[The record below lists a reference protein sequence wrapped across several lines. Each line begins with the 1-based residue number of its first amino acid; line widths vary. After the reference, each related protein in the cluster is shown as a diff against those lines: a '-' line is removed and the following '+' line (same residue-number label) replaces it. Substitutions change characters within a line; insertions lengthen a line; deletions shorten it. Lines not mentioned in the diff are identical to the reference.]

1 MGAERAEA
9 LVERASTYFAS
20 SLALSFMA
28 RYIFAGPEGRTGHPF
43 GEVGATKR
51 FLGPIRVPT
60 LVQPST
66 RLASAS
72 GPVYPSPTHS
82 PGGSCHPLESMAN
95 LKISARALVVVMVM
109 ALATP
114 AFADASTEDKRAAAE
129 AKKAAAAAQ
138 LDTLKAN
145 DDELEAAVKAL
156 DAGVVVQSATT
167 EAAEQA
173 LKAAE
178 RNVGTAQARLAS
190 TEARMSDLRVKASEA
205 AVRAYV
211 HPGGDTLLEIVRAKD
226 LGEASR
232 RQALL
237 AHVVASDRDIVDQM
251 RAVRQDEQFEKE
263 NLAQAA
269 SVASE
274 RKKAAAEKLA
284 TLEKARNDQVRLKS
298 ALDARISEVT
308 AEIAALGREEASLTA
323 LIRARQLPPEAA
335 DTPAAASN
343 APAGRVSGAG
353 VAWPAN
359 GTVTSGFGYRWGAL
373 HAGIDIANGV
383 GTPIRAAKSGTVI
396 AAGWNGGGYGNWVII
411 DHGGG
416 FSTLYGHM
424 SRVRTSDGSR
434 VSQGDLI
441 GDMGSTGNSTGPH
454 LHFETRVNGSAQNPT
469 RYLP

>member
-1 MGAERAEA
+1 
-9 LVERASTYFAS
+9 
-20 SLALSFMA
+20 
-28 RYIFAGPEGRTGHPF
+28 
-43 GEVGATKR
+43 
-51 FLGPIRVPT
+51 
-60 LVQPST
+60 
-66 RLASAS
+66 
-72 GPVYPSPTHS
+72 
-82 PGGSCHPLESMAN
+82 MAN
-95 LKISARALVVVMVM
+95 LKIPARALVVVMVM
-109 ALATP
+109 ALAAP
-114 AFADASTEDKRAAAE
+114 AFAESNEDKRAAAE

-156 DAGVVVQSATT
+156 DAGVAVQSATT
-167 EAAEQA
+167 DAAQQA

-178 RNVGTAQARLAS
+178 RSLGTAQARLAD
-190 TEARMSDLRVKASEA
+190 TESRMSGLRVKAAEA

-211 HPGGDTLLEIVRAKD
+211 HPGGDPLLEIVRAKD

-251 RAVRQDEQFEKE
+251 RAVRQDEQSERE

-269 SVASE
+269 SVATE
-274 RKKAAAEKLA
+274 RKKAAADKLA

-298 ALDARISEVT
+298 ALDARITEVS
-308 AEIAALGREEASLTA
+308 AEVAALGREEASLTA
-323 LIRARQLPPEAA
+323 LIRARQLPPDAA
-335 DTPAAASN
+335 DTPAASAN
-343 APAGRVSGAG
+343 APAAKVSGSG
-353 VAWPAN
+353 LAWPAN
-359 GTVTSGFGYRWGAL
+359 GTLTSGFGYRWGAL
-373 HAGIDIANGV
+373 HAGIDIANNV

-396 AAGWNGGGYGNWVII
+396 VAGWNDGGYGNWVII

-424 SRVRTSDGSR
+424 SRIRTSEGTR
-434 VSQGDLI
+434 VGQGDLI

-454 LHFETRVNGSAQNPT
+454 LHFETRVNGNPQDPT